1 MSQIRVVDASFQFYE
16 HLLSIDLSD
25 NIIEDI
31 EDKSFAAQVPPQ
43 PHLPPPSPPYLG
55 EKEAQGGRG
64 SQCPPQI
71 SKSPIE
77 KFKRMNKPSK
87 KLQEEVY
94 TCSQVALQQLNLA
107 NNRIRH
113 LSDKVY
119 LTITTS

>member
-55 EKEAQGGRG
+55 EKEAQGGQG
-64 SQCPPQI
+64 VPMPPSNIQI
-71 SKSPIE
+71 PHW
-77 KFKRMNKPSK
+77 
-87 KLQEEVY
+87 EV
-94 TCSQVALQQLNLA
+94 
-107 NNRIRH
+107 
-113 LSDKVY
+113 
-119 LTITTS
+119 

>member
-43 PHLPPPSPPYLG
+43 PHLPPPSSPYLG

-94 TCSQVALQQLNLA
+94 TCCQVALQQLNLA

-113 LSDKVY
+113 LSDKV
-119 LTITTS
+119 TITTS

>member
-1 MSQIRVVDASFQFYE
+1 MITIMTMVMVMMGSGILKAIGTSP
-16 HLLSIDLSD
+16 L
-25 NIIEDI
+25 
-31 EDKSFAAQVPPQ
+31 
-43 PHLPPPSPPYLG
+43 PPYLS
-55 EKEAQGGRG
+55 EKEAKGGRG

-113 LSDKVY
+113 LSDKV
-119 LTITTS
+119 TITTS